1 MAKPYSPTNLREYD
15 LQFEKV
21 KSKLVK
27 GMAMVLRKTAETCLE
42 DIVNHEPAP
51 YRTGSYI
58 ASHRVGINT
67 PDSNDTVVKE
77 KGGISLGSARAQALS
92 QKGKLKGVKAT
103 DTIYISNSVGYSTKY
118 GYSWARNVEYA
129 GWNGKGP
136 YLVYEQA
143 ALKALQNVSKYA
155 ALLMT
160 TEND

>member
-1 MAKPYSPTNLREYD
+1 MAKPYSPVNLREYD

-21 KSKLVK
+21 KGKLIK
-27 GMAMVLRKTAETCLE
+27 GMATVLRKTAETCLE

-51 YRTGSYI
+51 YHTGSYI

-67 PDSNDTVVKE
+67 PDSSDTVVKE
-77 KGGISLGSARAQALS
+77 KEGIPLGSARAQALS
-92 QKGKLKGVKAT
+92 QKSKLKGVKAT

-129 GWNGKGP
+129 GWKGRGP

-143 ALKALQNVSKYA
+143 AVKVSQNAAKYSA
-155 ALLMT
+155 SLMKV
-160 TEND
+160 END